1 MKLQK
6 VIFHLEDG
14 RKKYATHNGEM
25 LRWERCEVE
34 ALERNREW
42 CGNAAYT
49 ADFMRYDVVAGDLR
63 KRFHDAKIV
72 RVVGYE
78 TEDHDLPLRDDVIF

>member
-25 LRWERCEVE
+25 LRWERREVE
-34 ALERNREW
+34 ALECNREW
-42 CGNAAYT
+42 YGNAAYT
-49 ADFMRYDVVAGDLR
+49 ADFAKYDVVAANLR
-63 KRFHDAKIV
+63 KRFPDAKIV